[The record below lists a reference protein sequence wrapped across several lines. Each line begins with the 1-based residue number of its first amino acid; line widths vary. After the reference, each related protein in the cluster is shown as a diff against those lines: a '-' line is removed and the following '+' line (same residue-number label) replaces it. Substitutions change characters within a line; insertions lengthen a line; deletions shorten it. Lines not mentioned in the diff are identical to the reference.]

1 MTEESGPGN
10 LSLKGTCTSRK
21 QTWQRKIAMFKRS
34 SSKGLF
40 FSIIMLGFQLRQ
52 QILFT
57 KPQLLNTMENCHHWK
72 NGFSCWFYSNPTE
85 TGGFLTLHNL
95 VCGVST
101 AALSRKTWLLQRGV
115 LRLVSAAAAEQSL
128 GTSSMGTAA
137 AAAAAA
143 ARMRLET
150 RVEKKWKRWE

>member
-1 MTEESGPGN
+1 MLVFFHYHVRFPIEAANSFHQTSTPQHNGKLP
-10 LSLKGTCTSRK
+10 SLKK
-21 QTWQRKIAMFKRS
+21 WIF
-34 SSKGLF
+34 
-40 FSIIMLGFQLRQ
+40 ML
-52 QILFT
+52 ILFQ
-57 KPQLLNTMENCHHWK
+57 PH
-72 NGFSCWFYSNPTE
+72 G

-128 GTSSMGTAA
+128 GNSSMGTAA

-150 RVEKKWKRWE
+150 RLTEKLVQLWELRSSPK

>member
-1 MTEESGPGN
+1 MFFFFHYHVRFPIEAANSFHQTSTPQHNGKLP
-10 LSLKGTCTSRK
+10 SLKK
-21 QTWQRKIAMFKRS
+21 MIF
-34 SSKGLF
+34 
-40 FSIIMLGFQLRQ
+40 ML
-52 QILFT
+52 
-57 KPQLLNTMENCHHWK
+57 E
-72 NGFSCWFYSNPTE
+72 FYSNPTE

-128 GTSSMGTAA
+128 GNSSMGTAA

>member
-1 MTEESGPGN
+1 
-10 LSLKGTCTSRK
+10 
-21 QTWQRKIAMFKRS
+21 MFKRRY
-34 SSKGLF
+34 LF
-40 FSIIMLGFQLRQ
+40 LNACFFQLRQ
-52 QILFT
+52 QKFWNQTSTPSTLSENCIILIDFMLILFQ
-57 KPQLLNTMENCHHWK
+57 PH
-72 NGFSCWFYSNPTE
+72 G

-128 GTSSMGTAA
+128 GNSSMGTAA

-150 RVEKKWKRWE
+150 RVERKIGSTMGIRSSPKNSFLHGNLLRFSAP

>member
-1 MTEESGPGN
+1 MLVFFHYHVRFPIEAANSFHQ
-10 LSLKGTCTSRK
+10 TSTPSTQPK
-21 QTWQRKIAMFKRS
+21 TA
-34 SSKGLF
+34 
-40 FSIIMLGFQLRQ
+40 IIEKMDFMLEF
-52 QILFT
+52 
-57 KPQLLNTMENCHHWK
+57 C
-72 NGFSCWFYSNPTE
+72 SNPTK

-128 GTSSMGTAA
+128 GNSSMGTAA

-150 RVEKKWKRWE
+150 RRREKNWFNYGIKIYIYILY

>member
-1 MTEESGPGN
+1 M
-10 LSLKGTCTSRK
+10 
-21 QTWQRKIAMFKRS
+21 
-34 SSKGLF
+34 
-40 FSIIMLGFQLRQ
+40 
-52 QILFT
+52 
-57 KPQLLNTMENCHHWK
+57 
-72 NGFSCWFYSNPTE
+72 
-85 TGGFLTLHNL
+85 TLHNL

-128 GTSSMGTAA
+128 ASSMGTAA

-150 RVEKKWKRWE
+150 RLRETLETMGIIVFTWKPEIFSPLKKEIPFGNQHV